1 MWPNKSCVRRRF
13 FSLAL
18 TIAML
23 ASSAIAIADQST
35 TYSGT
40 QASPLLLKILKGVQE
55 LSSADTLSL
64 HVWATYSRPDI
75 PSPNLTPLDN
85 IETDIMLKLPT
96 AERVAML
103 SWLNHSGRTKLYA
116 VGATDNDIG
125 PCVDSI
131 DAANCN
137 AMSSNASGGANTVAV
152 GPTAYRDLTFTLA
165 PSGNQTGGVSIEH
178 GFATVK
184 NDATSE
190 THCLSFRND
199 SGKKI
204 DGITFIY
211 KIYGQNGQVL
221 TAGSNLRAGSFEPG
235 VEVPGPATAADMS
248 GIRSDS
254 PEKTFLANCWTHT
267 TSMATA
273 ELLRASYIAVGVAS
287 VTYDDGTHWALG
299 Q

>member
-1 MWPNKSCVRRRF
+1 MKRQLCT
-13 FSLAL
+13 LAL
-18 TIAML
+18 CIVMVAASTIAV
-23 ASSAIAIADQST
+23 ADQST

-55 LSSADTLSL
+55 LSTADTLSL

-103 SWLNHSGRTKLYA
+103 SWLDHGGRTKLYA

-137 AMSSNASGGANTVAV
+137 TLSSSSNSGVNQPLT
-152 GPTAYRDLTFTLA
+152 GPISSRDLPFTLA
-165 PSGNQTGGVSIEH
+165 PAGNQNGGVTIER

-190 THCLSFRND
+190 THCLSFKND

-204 DGITFIY
+204 DGVTFIY
-211 KIYGQNGQVL
+211 KIYAQNGQVL

-235 VEVPGPATAADMS
+235 DDVPGPATAADMS

-254 PEKTFLANCWTHT
+254 PEKALLANCWTHT
-267 TSMATA
+267 TSMATPA
-273 ELLRASYIAVGVAS
+273 LLRAAYIAVGVAS